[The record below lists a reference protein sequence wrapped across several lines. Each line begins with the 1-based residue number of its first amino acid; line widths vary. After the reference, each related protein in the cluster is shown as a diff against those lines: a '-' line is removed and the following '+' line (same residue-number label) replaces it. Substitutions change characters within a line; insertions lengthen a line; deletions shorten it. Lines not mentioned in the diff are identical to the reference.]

1 MVSDFT
7 PPLGDT
13 WGRDRGPAHLRWERA
28 SIAMVRTGETKLSV
42 GSALMVA
49 CPAQQG
55 GERAIQSPPV
65 RTVSVLG
72 AWHCTGADTPY
83 HILSF

>member
-1 MVSDFT
+1 MVSDFA

-13 WGRDRGPAHLRWERA
+13 WGQDRGPAHLRCERA
-28 SIAMVRTGETKLSV
+28 SIAMVRTGETRLSV

-65 RTVSVLG
+65 RTVS
-72 AWHCTGADTPY
+72 CP
-83 HILSF
+83 